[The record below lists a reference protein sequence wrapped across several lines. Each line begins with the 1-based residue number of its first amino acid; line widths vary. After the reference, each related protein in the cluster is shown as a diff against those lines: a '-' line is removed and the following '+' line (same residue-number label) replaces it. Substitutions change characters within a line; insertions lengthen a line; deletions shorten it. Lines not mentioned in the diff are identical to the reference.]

1 MERSVLDTI
10 KNIEEIPTLPMV
22 AMEVMSLS
30 KTPNVS
36 IKAISECIHKDPPLA
51 TKVLKLANSAFYRR
65 GNQEIDTLH
74 RAILLMGLNEIINIT
89 TTVSVLSIMGI
100 KDRKSESLRIRLW
113 DHSVATGLIARYI
126 DKKLMMKSQG
136 REFVGG
142 LLHDIGKIILDE
154 FFHDKFMEAH
164 TLSLQKSCNMYEA
177 EQEVLGTNHME
188 VGHFL
193 AQKWGLPPY
202 IADITLHHHNPAQS
216 QHKDIT
222 SLVSIANLLA
232 KAKELSCGGD
242 TVSFVLRDQE
252 GWIILRKMGY
262 PVDALDIERITFEME
277 DIGKEVK
284 SYISTVAE
292 EPGGETANG

>member
-1 MERSVLDTI
+1 MERSVMDTI
-10 KNIEEIPTLPMV
+10 RNIEEIPTLPMV
-22 AMEVMSLS
+22 AMEVMTLS

-51 TKVLKLANSAFYRR
+51 AKVLKLANSAFYRR

-100 KDRKSESLRIRLW
+100 KDKKSESLRIKLW
-113 DHSVATGLIARYI
+113 DHSVATGLIARHI
-126 DKKLMMKSQG
+126 DKKIMLKAQG

-154 FFHDKFMEAH
+154 FFHDRFMRPMRCPSRGAA
-164 TLSLQKSCNMYEA
+164 TCMRPSRSA
-177 EQEVLGTNHME
+177 RTTHME

-193 AQKWGLPPY
+193 ADKWGCRPTWRTSPAPPQPLPG
-202 IADITLHHHNPAQS
+202 AAQGHNLSHLHRESSRQGEGA
-216 QHKDIT
+216 
-222 SLVSIANLLA
+222 LVRRRH
-232 KAKELSCGGD
+232 G
-242 TVSFVLRDQE
+242 VLRAQGPGGMAHPAEE
-252 GWIILRKMGY
+252 GIPRGC
-262 PVDALDIERITFEME
+262 VDVERITFEME

-284 SYISTVAE
+284 SYISTLSE
-292 EPGGETANG
+292 ESDGETVNG